1 MWSYIKGNF
10 RKYPSQMKVLKKFIS
25 IGLSVKKDNEGNPRI
40 YCSDI
45 EVKASSVAIAL
56 EVDRR
61 AVLDVLGKII
71 SDPELSRFF
80 ADLGPVP
87 DFGKVSSRLG
97 LGVLQIVATSAAQP
111 GIISGVSQIISRE
124 NISIRQVIVDDPE
137 LVDNPKA
144 TIVTESPI
152 PGRLL
157 EEMKSVPGVEAV
169 VIL

>member
-1 MWSYIKGNF
+1 MEIPW
-10 RKYPSQMKVLKKFIS
+10 
-25 IGLSVKKDNEGNPRI
+25 
-40 YCSDI
+40 
-45 EVKASSVAIAL
+45 
-56 EVDRR
+56 
-61 AVLDVLGKII
+61 
-71 SDPELSRFF
+71 
-80 ADLGPVP
+80 PVP

-97 LGVLQIVATSAAQP
+97 LGVLQIVATSASKP
-111 GIISGVSQIISRE
+111 GIISVVSQIISRE

-157 EEMKSVPGVEAV
+157 EEMKSVPGVGAV